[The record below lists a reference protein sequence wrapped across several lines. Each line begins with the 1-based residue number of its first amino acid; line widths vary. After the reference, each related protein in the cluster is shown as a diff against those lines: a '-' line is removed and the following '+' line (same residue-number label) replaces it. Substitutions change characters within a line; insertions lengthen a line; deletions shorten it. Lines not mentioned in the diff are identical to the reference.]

1 MSIHRAK
8 QTFSFN
14 EQSKEKYC
22 KAIDQI
28 YSLVN
33 FELSDIGKSRK
44 EIHLDRITT
53 ACELLG
59 DPQKKTRTIHVAG
72 TKGKGST
79 ATLIAAILQGCGYK
93 VGLYTSPHFHTLRE
107 RIQINFSPIEKN
119 CLTELV
125 GRIFPLV
132 EKKWGTQKALTFFEI
147 MTLFSFV
154 HFASN
159 NVDFQ
164 VIETGIG
171 GRLDATNVVNPSL
184 SVITPISIDHTKLL
198 GNTIEMIAQEK
209 AGIIKPEAPLVVS
222 TQKEKA
228 LKVLSD
234 VASINNVKLINTQS
248 EITIKLIT
256 ENINGQHIE
265 YLMDKNTFSCFLPL
279 VGQHQSEN
287 LATALV
293 SVKTLGVSPVK
304 GLKRGLNFLKLPG
317 RIQLLK
323 TKSCLLLLDVAHN
336 PISMQ
341 RLSSTFKSSFHNYC
355 PRIIFG
361 MTTGHDIDSVLKEL
375 IKINPTLFP
384 VKHFH
389 PKAVNPEDIVQKAIS
404 HGLKVCYNK
413 SRNTTESVLNKMLLN
428 TKENDLILATGS
440 FSVVGEVMAI
450 MGSKEAKENLYEKQL
465 NINKLTERKSVQ
477 KNNG

>member
-8 QTFSFN
+8 QAFGFD
-14 EQSKEKYC
+14 ERSKERYC

-33 FELSDIGKSRK
+33 FELSDIAKSRK
-44 EIHLDRITT
+44 GIHLGRITT

-59 DPQKKTRTIHVAG
+59 NPQKQTRTIHVAG

-132 EKKWGTQKALTFFEI
+132 EKKWGTQRELTFFEI

-184 SVITPISIDHTKLL
+184 SVITPISI
-198 GNTIEMIAQEK
+198 
-209 AGIIKPEAPLVVS
+209 IKPEVPLVVS
-222 TQKEKA
+222 NQKEKA

-234 VASINNVKLINTQS
+234 VASMNNVKLINTQS
-248 EITIKLIT
+248 EISIKLIT
-256 ENINGQHIE
+256 EDIKGQHIE

-287 LATALV
+287 LATAVV
-293 SVKTLGVSPVK
+293 SVKALGISPPE
-304 GLKRGLNFLKLPG
+304 GLKRGMELLKLPG

-355 PRIIFG
+355 PLIIFG

-375 IKINPTLFP
+375 GKIKPILFP

-389 PKAVNPEDIVQKAIS
+389 PKAVNPEDIVRKAIS

-413 SRNTTESVLNKMLLN
+413 SRNTTESVLNKILLN
-428 TKENDLILATGS
+428 TKENEMVLATGS

-450 MGSKEAKENLYEKQL
+450 MGSEEAQENLYEKQL
-465 NINKLTERKSVQ
+465 NINRLTERRSVQ